1 MSENLYDPNGDVRL
15 TPQEVC
21 ILKNIAR
28 AGIMVRF
35 IVAVLIGLTSLVVG
49 ITELI
54 ERFAHR

>member
-15 TPQEVC
+15 TPQEVK

-28 AGIMVRF
+28 AGLMVRF
-35 IVAVLIGLTSLVVG
+35 MVAVLLGLMSLVVG
-49 ITELI
+49 ITELV

>member
-15 TPQEVC
+15 TPQEVK

-28 AGIMVRF
+28 AGLMVKF
-35 IVAVLIGLTSLVVG
+35 MVAVLIGFTSLVFG
-49 ITELI
+49 IAEAL